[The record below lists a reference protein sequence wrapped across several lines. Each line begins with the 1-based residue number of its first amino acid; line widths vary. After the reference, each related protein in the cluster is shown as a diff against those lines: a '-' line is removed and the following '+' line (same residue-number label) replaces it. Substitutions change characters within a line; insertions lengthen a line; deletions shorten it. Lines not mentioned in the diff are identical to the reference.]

1 MERGSTGDA
10 GGIIQE
16 RGERLSYPG
25 GYNASAARIEKY
37 MGQPARYPCGHCGT
51 LNNAGDQFCA
61 NCGYLLAGG
70 PTGTIPAYS
79 NAPTIASTGT
89 PIAPTVAAARRVTGE
104 LAPGTLLGGRYRNL
118 GLLGQGGFGAVYKA
132 SDERFKSRR
141 TVAIKEMSDANL
153 TPSEKI
159 RALEDFRQEADLLV
173 QLKHA
178 NLPDV
183 SDFLEEGGKA
193 YLVMEFIEG
202 KTLEKVQEDA
212 GRPLDEKMV
221 MGWALQLCDVLAYL
235 HTRPQP
241 IIFRDMKPS
250 NVMLTNIGQIKLID
264 FGIARVF
271 KSSAAKDTT
280 TLGSRGYAPLEQYG
294 RGQSDAR
301 SDIYALGATL
311 YDLLTNSVPADAP
324 TRRINPTSFVKPRQ
338 ANPAISKETER
349 IILKA
354 MAENPGDRY
363 QSANVMFSAIVSAGF
378 SPGKLPGY
386 TPTQVNYATMP
397 APSTL
402 PPTFPAQP
410 PAANAPAA
418 TLPAATPSPVPLIL
432 PGSASSPAQ
441 ATIAGTAPGTLLPT
455 LPGQPA
461 QAQAAG
467 QMQAPPQA
475 LISAN
480 PTPPAT
486 YPPAPAAPPPAQGSP
501 LYGGGASG
509 GRGGGISR
517 RGFIVGGLVA
527 AGVIAGGGFAATRIL
542 GGGSRSGAG
551 GTVHI
556 DFIFSTEKAD
566 WLNAA
571 LLAFQNSPQA
581 TLAGSNKTIQVI
593 PNNSGS
599 LDVKDK
605 IMSGELQPV
614 AWSPANQVEL
624 NRLSYAWVKAN
635 KNHGNDILYS
645 STDLSPQPLVSSP
658 LVMAAWKD
666 RAAAFT
672 STYGK
677 LDLDALHTAL
687 LKNNGWGAAGHPEW
701 GAITLGQTRPD
712 LSNSGLLSIMLMAYA
727 YARKN
732 GQVELSLEL
741 VQKPDLWNNYI
752 QVFEKAVNQFGN
764 SSGTY
769 FQQTIIPEGSSG
781 HSISFTYEN
790 LVLLNQNQAQQS
802 GGEALQLYYPSQG
815 IISHHPFAILNAP
828 WVTPEQVNAAKQL
841 RDFLLSH
848 EQQRQALRYGFR
860 PSDLSVSLTDPAI
873 SNNPFSKLKQL
884 SPGQTFNP
892 QTYPTVPPPQ
902 GNITDE
908 LIKQWITYNPN
919 PS

>member
-1 MERGSTGDA
+1 
-10 GGIIQE
+10 
-16 RGERLSYPG
+16 
-25 GYNASAARIEKY
+25 

-51 LNNAGDQFCA
+51 LNTIGDQFCA
-61 NCGYLLAGG
+61 NCGYLLSGG
-70 PTGTIPAYS
+70 PTGTIPVVS
-79 NAPTIASTGT
+79 NAPTMASTGT

-104 LAPGTLLGGRYRNL
+104 LAVGTLLGGRYRNL
-118 GLLGQGGFGAVYKA
+118 GMVGQGGFGAVYKA

-141 TVAIKEMSDANL
+141 TVAIKEMSDSNL
-153 TPSEKI
+153 TPAEKI

-212 GRPLDEKMV
+212 GKPLDEKMV

-241 IIFRDMKPS
+241 IIFRDLKPS
-250 NVMLTNIGQIKLID
+250 NVMVTHSGQIKLID
-264 FGIARVF
+264 FGIARIF

-301 SDIYALGATL
+301 SDMYALGATL

-324 TRRINPTSFVKPRQ
+324 TRRINPTLFAKPRQ

-354 MAENPGDRY
+354 MAEEPKDRY
-363 QSANVMFSAIVSAGF
+363 QSASAMFSAMVAAGF
-378 SPGKLPGY
+378 APGKLPGY
-386 TPTQVNYATMP
+386 TPTQVNYATIP
-397 APSTL
+397 APPTL
-402 PPTFPAQP
+402 PPTVPGLAPTLPAQSSAP
-410 PAANAPAA
+410 NTPAA
-418 TLPAATPSPVPLIL
+418 TSQAATPSPAPMVL

-441 ATIAGTAPGTLLPT
+441 ATMAQTVAGTQVPALA
-455 LPGQPA
+455 GQPT
-461 QAQAAG
+461 QG
-467 QMQAPPQA
+467 QTPAPPQVFV
-475 LISAN
+475 SPN
-480 PTPPAT
+480 PTPPAS
-486 YPPAPAAPPPAQGSP
+486 YPPAPVGPLPAQGSP
-501 LYGGGASG
+501 PYGGGTSG
-509 GRGGGISR
+509 GSGGISR
-517 RGFIVGGLVA
+517 RGFITGGLIV
-527 AGVIAGGGFAATRIL
+527 AGVIAGGGFAASRIF
-542 GGGSRSGAG
+542 GGGSRAGAS
-551 GTVHI
+551 GTVKV
-556 DFIFSTEKAD
+556 DFVFSTEKAD

-571 LLAFQNSPQA
+571 LTAFQNSPQA
-581 TLAGSNKTIQVI
+581 TLTGGSKAIQVI
-593 PNNSGS
+593 PNDSGS

-645 STDLSPQPLVSSP
+645 STDLTPQSLVFSP
-658 LVMAAWKD
+658 LVMAVWKD
-666 RAAAFT
+666 RAEAFL

-677 LDLDALHTAL
+677 IDLDTVHTAL
-687 LKNNGWGAAGHPEW
+687 LNNSGWGAAGHPEW

-712 LSNSGLLSIMLMAYA
+712 LSNSGLLSIMLMAYS

-741 VQKPDLWNNYI
+741 VQKPDLWNTYI
-752 QVFEKAVNQFGN
+752 QMFEKAVNQFGN

-790 LVLLNQNQAQQS
+790 LVLLNQHQAQQS
-802 GGEALQLYYPSQG
+802 GGEALQIYYPGQET
-815 IISHHPFAILNAP
+815 ISRHPFAILNAP
-828 WVTPEQVNAAKQL
+828 WVTSEQVAAAKQF
-841 RDFLLSH
+841 RDFLLSR
-848 EQQRQALRYGFR
+848 EQQRQALQYGFR
-860 PSDLSVSLTDPAI
+860 PSDLSIALTDPGI
-873 SNNPFSKLKQL
+873 SSNPFPQLKQL

-902 GNITDE
+902 GDITDE
-908 LIKQWITYNPN
+908 LIKQWINYNPN